1 MPRRSDDSVRVGLYS
16 IVRASRSSKL
26 SKLSGPLMNSAM
38 VDDFRSFT
46 PGVTSTSTTL
56 RTSSGAWSAS
66 AMVVMPPS
74 DMPMTA
80 RASGASARIATA
92 TSSALLGTSTEPLR
106 PPSEWPWPGRSI
118 ATSGRPSA
126 IATVSQVCA
135 FCAPPWR
142 NTSSGSPSPHT
153 SALRRRPG
161 STSTDSRRT
170 VGGPS

>member
-38 VDDFRSFT
+38 VDDFLLVH

-66 AMVVMPPS
+66 AIVVMPPS

-80 RASGASARIATA
+80 CASGASARIATA
-92 TSSALLGTSTEPLR
+92 TSSALACDVDDAL
-106 PPSEWPWPGRSI
+106 
-118 ATSGRPSA
+118 A
-126 IATVSQVCA
+126 ATVGVAVAGEVEGHECERGLTA
-135 FCAPPWR
+135 EP
-142 NTSSGSPSPHT
+142 
-153 SALRRRPG
+153 RRRRDVGDRRADTGHDRQP
-161 STSTDSRRT
+161 SRER
-170 VGGPS
+170 